1 MQIFGLITPLSTQRQ
16 QQQKTSSSSPSCW
29 AIVVDQM
36 KMGAS
41 DGQTH
46 AQAFGG
52 TSVSALEEQGAVDD
66 DGCDDGG
73 RVFELSCCRAVMVEA
88 EAGLG

>member
-1 MQIFGLITPLSTQRQ
+1 
-16 QQQKTSSSSPSCW
+16 
-29 AIVVDQM
+29 M

-52 TSVSALEEQGAVDD
+52 TSVSALEERGAVDD

-73 RVFELSCCRAVMVEA
+73 RVVESPCRCAAVPSWWRQEWA
-88 EAGLG
+88 EPFRSWAQLLFVGLG